1 MKSRAILVIFVLL
14 GLVTAQPSSVHAQF
28 RDIFKGIGKIL
39 QGGELSES
47 TIIQGLKEALTVG
60 TSNAVL
66 QVSSVDGYLK
76 NPQIHIPL
84 PENVQ
89 KAEKLLRT
97 LGLGSKVD
105 AFELSMNRAAERAA
119 PEAKSLFIDAIKA
132 MAFSDARK
140 ILQGRDNE
148 ATLYF
153 EDKTRDRLSELF
165 KPIVHQAMS
174 EVGVTRSYQEL
185 DAKLR
190 AIPLAEKMSFDL
202 DAYVTGK
209 GLDGLFYVVG
219 EEERKIRQ
227 DPAARVTDL
236 LKEVFGRR
244 SHQN

>member
-1 MKSRAILVIFVLL
+1 MKSRAVVLVFLLL
-14 GLVTAQPSSVHAQF
+14 GLMTTQPFHASAGLT
-28 RDIFKGIGKIL
+28 DLLEGIGGFIRGK
-39 QGGELSES
+39 ELSES
-47 TIIQGLKEALTVG
+47 TIIQGLKEALTIG
-60 TSNAVL
+60 TGNAVH
-66 QVSSVDGYLK
+66 QVSSLDGYFK

-84 PENVQ
+84 PESI
-89 KAEKLLRT
+89 EKVEGVLRAV
-97 LGLGSKVD
+97 GLGSKLD

-119 PEAKSLFIDAIKA
+119 PEAKTLFIDAVKA
-132 MAFSDARK
+132 MTFSDARE

-153 EDKTRDRLSELF
+153 EDKTRSRLSELF

-190 AIPLAEKMSFDL
+190 TIPFTERVSFDL

-236 LKEVFGRR
+236 LKKVFGGQ
-244 SHQN
+244 SGVE